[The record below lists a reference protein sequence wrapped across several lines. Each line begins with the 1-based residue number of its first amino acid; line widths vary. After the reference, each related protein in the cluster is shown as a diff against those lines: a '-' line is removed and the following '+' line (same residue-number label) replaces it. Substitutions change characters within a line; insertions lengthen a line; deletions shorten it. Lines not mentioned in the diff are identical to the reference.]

1 MSRYEKIN
9 YDELEMLAANGGMDQ
24 PPVPYTVMMACTAT
38 KGDFCKGVSKGVRDG
53 LRATVAASKA
63 ILTVKRVCWWNIKP
77 KN

>member
-24 PPVPYTVMMACTAT
+24 PPVPYTVWSCNCT
-38 KGDFCKGVSKGVRDG
+38 KGDFCKGFSKGFRDG

-63 ILTVKRVCWWNIKP
+63 ILTVTGNCWGNIKP